1 MASYKI
7 EIQKKFGKFQYR
19 IYKAG
24 GAKPDFGASGDLAT
38 VQDVLA
44 GMDKQLSGIGYDED
58 SDDLVF
64 RGVAY
69 SDVPSLKVLVRD
81 ATY

>member
-1 MASYKI
+1 MASYKL
-7 EIQKKFGKFQYR
+7 EIQKKFGKFQYI

-24 GAKPDFGASGDLAT
+24 AAKPDFGKNGDLAT
-38 VQDVLA
+38 IQDVLG
-44 GMDKQLSGIGYDED
+44 GMDKELSGIGYDED
-58 SDDLVF
+58 GDDLVF

-69 SDVPSLKVLVRD
+69 SDVSSLKVLVRD